1 MEYVRAEITGNT
13 VLLMKF
19 AKLHA
24 IFFFLVGQ
32 YDCKSPVLI

>member
-24 IFFFLVGQ
+24 IFFFFGWTIRL
-32 YDCKSPVLI
+32 

>member
-24 IFFFLVGQ
+24 IFFFFWLDNTTVKVQ
-32 YDCKSPVLI
+32 F